1 MSGISYKPSKTKV
14 ELDPAERLACMKL
27 GMHLKAAAAGVSMLE
42 LAEMLGFE
50 KEAQKK
56 QLVSAALP
64 AAVQAADQL
73 YTRGKTGLGD
83 ALTFGKGLGSTV
95 VLASAFLGIPLGVTS
110 HLMTQAMNKR
120 RAKEQKLLQ
129 ETEYYD
135 DATRN
140 LAANMASFR
149 G

>member
-1 MSGISYKPSKTKV
+1 MSGISYKPSKTKI
-14 ELDPAERLACMKL
+14 ELDPAERLACMKM
-27 GMHLKAAAAGVSMLE
+27 GMHLKAAASGLSMLE

-50 KEAQKK
+50 KEAQKAQVAK
-56 QLVSAALP
+56 GVGTAAAGALGTGYGVARTGVVDAVGALKGTASA
-64 AAVQAADQL
+64 
-73 YTRGKTGLGD
+73 
-83 ALTFGKGLGSTV
+83 V

-129 ETEYYD
+129 ESEYYD

-140 LAANMASFR
+140 LATNMASYR